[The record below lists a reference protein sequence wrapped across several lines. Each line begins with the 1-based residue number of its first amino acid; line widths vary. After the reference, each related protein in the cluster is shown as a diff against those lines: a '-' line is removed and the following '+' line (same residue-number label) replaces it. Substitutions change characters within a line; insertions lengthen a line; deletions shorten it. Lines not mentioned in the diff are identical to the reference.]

1 MRGAIGEGM
10 PAIYLS
16 DSRLD
21 NEQVV
26 ESDEAFEFLGVPPG
40 SADATFVGADAL
52 KVLLNFSAGVP
63 RSWALHKDYV

>member
-40 SADATFVGADAL
+40 SADAPFV
-52 KVLLNFSAGVP
+52 
-63 RSWALHKDYV
+63 